1 MKVDATT
8 CQNLDRA
15 LGLEWLETNGRGGFA
30 SGTIAGANT
39 RRYHALL
46 LIARKPPSER
56 FVLVNQLEEWLDID
70 GQTIPLSTNLYPDA
84 VHPAGYEHCIEF
96 STDPWPTWTFDCNGI
111 TVQREILSIH
121 GRDIVI
127 VRWRLVGTKNS
138 RAVLRVRPK
147 LTGRDYH
154 GTHHENGSLSTEA
167 LVGSGVVAWHLYS
180 DLPPV
185 RAFHSGGYRHEPHW
199 YRHIQLPVEQQ
210 RGLDA
215 EEDWWSPGEFTF
227 DLESGSTQ
235 TLALTSEAI
244 DRLDVIA
251 LAKCEQSRR
260 NTVRQAAPA
269 TDSLAGELWC
279 AAESYLSERGNQQTV
294 IAGYPWFTDWGRDT
308 FISLPGLC
316 LVTGRLDVAWQ
327 VIASFAAHVS
337 EGMVPNRFPDA
348 GEQPEYN
355 TIDASLWC
363 IHAIDRYFAASQDEA
378 RVRQTA
384 WPAVKQILDG
394 YRQGTRYGIR
404 MDEDSLI
411 RGGVPGAQLTWMDA
425 KVGDWVVTPRH
436 GKPVEI
442 QALWIRAL
450 EVGETLARRFGEA
463 DYADRCQDDRSNA
476 IASFRKRFWYEQG
489 GYLYDV
495 IDGPEG
501 DDASLRPNQLYAISL
516 VDELVPRDRAQQIL
530 HLVEEQL
537 LTPVG
542 LRTLSPTDSRYR
554 PRYEGGVLERDG
566 AYHQGTVWPFL
577 LGPFVTA
584 WMKAFGQSAAIRNK
598 ARSFLVGLEAHLHE
612 ACLGQVSEI
621 FDAAAP
627 HQPRGCCAQAWS
639 VAEPLRALIEDL
651 RVIAETARPKVKTV
665 IVRRRRE
672 AVPVVE
678 PPSERTVPRQK
689 KDGVKGRTMRDP
701 LL

>member
-1 MKVDATT
+1 M
-8 CQNLDRA
+8 
-15 LGLEWLETNGRGGFA
+15 
-30 SGTIAGANT
+30 
-39 RRYHALL
+39 
-46 LIARKPPSER
+46 
-56 FVLVNQLEEWLDID
+56 
-70 GQTIPLSTNLYPDA
+70 
-84 VHPAGYEHCIEF
+84 
-96 STDPWPTWTFDCNGI
+96 
-111 TVQREILSIH
+111 
-121 GRDIVI
+121 
-127 VRWRLVGTKNS
+127 RWKLVGKKQS

-167 LVGSGVVAWHLYS
+167 QIGSGMVVWHLYF

-185 RAFHSGGYRHEPHW
+185 RAFHSGWYHHEPNW

-227 DLESGSTQ
+227 DLESGSTR
-235 TLALTSEAI
+235 TLAFTSEAI
-244 DRLDVIA
+244 DRLDVVA
-251 LAKCEQSRR
+251 LAKREKSRR
-260 NTVRQAAPA
+260 DKVRQAAPA
-269 TDSLAGELWC
+269 ADSLAGELWC
-279 AAESYLSERGNQQTV
+279 AAEAYLSERGTQQTV
-294 IAGYPWFTDWGRDT
+294 IAGYPWFTDWGRDA

-316 LVTGRLDVAWQ
+316 LVTGRLDGAWQ

-337 EGMVPNRFPDA
+337 EGMVPNRFPDT

-355 TIDASLWC
+355 TIDASLWF
-363 IHAIDRYFAASQDEA
+363 IHAIDRYLAASRDEA
-378 RVRQTA
+378 RVRETA

-394 YRQGTRYGIR
+394 YRRGTRYGIR
-404 MDEDSLI
+404 MDEDGLI
-411 RGGVPGAQLTWMDA
+411 RGGVPGAQLTWMEA
-425 KVGDWVVTPRH
+425 KVGDWLVTPRH

-442 QALWIRAL
+442 QALWVRAL

-463 DYADRCQDDRSNA
+463 DYAEQCRNDHSKA
-476 IASFRKRFWYEQG
+476 IASFRKRFWYEDG

-501 DDASLRPNQLYAISL
+501 NDASLRPNQLYAISL
-516 VDELVPRDRAQQIL
+516 VDELLPRDHAQQIL
-530 HLVEEQL
+530 RLVEEQL

-542 LRTLSPTDSRYR
+542 LRTLSPQDPRYR
-554 PRYEGGVLERDG
+554 ARYEGGVVERDG

-584 WMKAFGQSAAIRNK
+584 WMKVFGQRAAARNK

-621 FDAAAP
+621 FDAEAP

-651 RVIAETARPKVKTV
+651 GGIAETARP
-665 IVRRRRE
+665 
-672 AVPVVE
+672 
-678 PPSERTVPRQK
+678 RQ
-689 KDGVKGRTMRDP
+689 
-701 LL
+701 L

>member
-1 MKVDATT
+1 VKIGVED
-8 CQNLDRA
+8 CRNLNRA
-15 LGLEWLETNGRGGFA
+15 LSLEWLETNGRGGFA

-46 LIARKPPSER
+46 LTARTPPSER
-56 FVLVNQLEEWLDID
+56 FVLVNHLEEWLDID
-70 GQTIPLSTNLYPDA
+70 GPAIPLSTNLYPGS

-111 TVQREILSIH
+111 TVQREILSIY
-121 GRDIVI
+121 GRDIMI
-127 VRWRLVGTKNS
+127 VRWKLIGKKRV

-154 GTHHENGSLSTEA
+154 GTHHQNGSLSTEA
-167 LVGSGVVAWHLYS
+167 QIRSGKVVWHLHS

-185 RAFHSGGYRHEPHW
+185 RAFHSGGYHHEPNW
-199 YRHIQLPVEQQ
+199 YRHVQLPVEQQ

-227 DLESGSTQ
+227 DLESGSTR

-244 DRLDVIA
+244 DRLDVVA
-251 LAKCEQSRR
+251 LPKREKSRR
-260 NTVRQAAPA
+260 DTARQAAPA
-269 TDSLAGELWC
+269 ADSLVGELWR
-279 AAESYLSERGNQQTV
+279 AAEVYLSERGTQQTV

-316 LVTGRLDVAWQ
+316 MVTGRLDVAWQ
-327 VIASFAAHVS
+327 VIASFAAYVS

-355 TIDASLWC
+355 TIDASLWF
-363 IHAIDRYFAASQDEA
+363 IHAIDRYLAASRDEA
-378 RVRQTA
+378 RVRETA
-384 WPAVKQILDG
+384 WHAVKQILDG
-394 YRQGTRYGIR
+394 YRRGTRYGIR
-404 MDEDSLI
+404 MAEDGLI
-411 RGGVPGAQLTWMDA
+411 TGGVPGAQLTWMDA
-425 KVGDWVVTPRH
+425 KVGDWVVTPRY

-442 QALWIRAL
+442 QALWVRAL

-463 DYADRCQDDRSNA
+463 DYADQCRNDRSKA
-476 IASFRKRFWYEQG
+476 IASFRKRFWYEDG
-489 GYLYDV
+489 AYLYDV

-501 DDASLRPNQLYAISL
+501 NDASLRPNQLYAISL
-516 VDELVPRDRAQQIL
+516 VDELLPRDRAQQIL
-530 HLVEEQL
+530 RLVEEHL

-542 LRTLSPTDSRYR
+542 LRTLSPQDPRYR
-554 PRYEGGVLERDG
+554 TRYEGGVVERDG

-584 WMKAFGQSAAIRNK
+584 WMKVFGQSVATRNR
-598 ARSFLVGLEAHLHE
+598 ARSFLAGLEAHLHE

-621 FDAAAP
+621 FDAEAP
-627 HQPRGCCAQAWS
+627 HQPRGCYAQAWS

-651 RVIAETARPKVKTV
+651 GGIAKTARP
-665 IVRRRRE
+665 R
-672 AVPVVE
+672 
-678 PPSERTVPRQK
+678 
-689 KDGVKGRTMRDP
+689 
-701 LL
+701 